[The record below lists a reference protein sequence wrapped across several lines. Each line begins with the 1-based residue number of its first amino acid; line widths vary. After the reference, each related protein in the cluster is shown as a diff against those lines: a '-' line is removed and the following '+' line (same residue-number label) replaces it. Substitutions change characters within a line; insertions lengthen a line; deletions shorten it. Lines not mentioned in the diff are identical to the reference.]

1 VDSRLRGNDRGG
13 ALPHLLPGVS
23 GHLRITGKRA
33 IPRECAEGQP
43 ASGGCRGFRGAP
55 QFRNLSPRA
64 RDQRVLTVVSA
75 TGFPLPIFTRTSSAG
90 MTEDGAA
97 GRCRGFGGVPQS
109 PNLPPRLGDQR
120 GLKEGPETGS
130 TGRPSLMLSRWEPD
144 DWLLDNMPDCK

>member
-1 VDSRLRGNDRGG
+1 VDSRLCGNDRGG

-23 GHLRITGKRA
+23 GHLRITGKCA
-33 IPRECAEGQP
+33 IPRECAEGQS
-43 ASGGCRGFRGAP
+43 ASGGCRRFEGAP
-55 QFRNLSPRA
+55 QFPNLPPRA

-75 TGFPLPIFTRTSSAG
+75 TGFPPPIFTRTSSAG

-109 PNLPPRLGDQR
+109 PNLPPRVGVR
-120 GLKEGPETGS
+120 GLKESLERGS

-144 DWLLDNMPDCK
+144 DWQLDNMLGEK